1 MNIVLI
7 DRDSRELSNGCHIV
21 NICYFGPRMWK
32 SSCRLDLQPAD
43 GFLTPFLNET
53 IEQKSS
59 NAANEYAQSIE
70 QLKGF
75 PKRHSSSSL
84 AA

>member
-1 MNIVLI
+1 MQLEETIPMVVISYFAQIWTSDVKFRLSAGFA
-7 DRDSRELSNGCHIV
+7 SRRSLSNPLFDREDWTKVVKWGQ
-21 NICYFGPRMWK
+21 R
-32 SSCRLDLQPAD
+32 
-43 GFLTPFLNET
+43 
-53 IEQKSS
+53 
-59 NAANEYAQSIE
+59 YAQSIE